1 MTDRLPTKKYTIS
14 VEGET
19 EMWYFDWLEKQ
30 INACKERTYNAS
42 IDVNVQQSPKKF
54 YKRLNAKT
62 AARVIHVCD
71 MESNDPVHVDK
82 FKRILSEM
90 NEAKKQKKIT
100 YMLGYSNFTFE
111 LWMVLHKQDCNS
123 SFNHHA
129 PVLKKIAHYL
139 I

>member
-42 IDVNVQQSPKKF
+42 IDVNVHQSPKKF

-62 AARVIHVCD
+62 ARRELYMFVIWRATIRF
-71 MESNDPVHVDK
+71 MLISSKES
-82 FKRILSEM
+82 L
-90 NEAKKQKKIT
+90 
-100 YMLGYSNFTFE
+100 
-111 LWMVLHKQDCNS
+111 
-123 SFNHHA
+123 
-129 PVLKKIAHYL
+129 LK
-139 I
+139 